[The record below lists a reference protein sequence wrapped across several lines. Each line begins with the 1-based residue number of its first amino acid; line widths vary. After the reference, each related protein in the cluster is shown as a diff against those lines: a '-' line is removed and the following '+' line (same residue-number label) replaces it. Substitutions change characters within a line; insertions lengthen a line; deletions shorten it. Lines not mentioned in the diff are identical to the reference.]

1 MIRGGLVHFKL
12 FCFSCCGLVVTCTA
26 RLSRRGHTDISI
38 LLTYV
43 PLHYSLF
50 LSSITIKIAKAPAAK
65 NMSDEPDAKKPNTTA
80 EAAAGLQ
87 TEQPADLIQYLVIRQ
102 DLAYTEQKTA
112 DDGTTI
118 STSTPWPTG
127 AIVAQGAHAAVA
139 AIAEGLRI
147 HDVSTIAYTDK
158 KSLDTMR
165 KCVLGAKDVAAL
177 EKICAKME
185 KDDVKFYRWMEQ
197 PEDVLTAVATWP
209 RPKPMLAKYFR
220 GLKLLG

>member
-1 MIRGGLVHFKL
+1 
-12 FCFSCCGLVVTCTA
+12 
-26 RLSRRGHTDISI
+26 
-38 LLTYV
+38 
-43 PLHYSLF
+43 
-50 LSSITIKIAKAPAAK
+50 
-65 NMSDEPDAKKPNTTA
+65 MSDEPDAKKPNTTA
-80 EAAAGLQ
+80 EAAADLQ
-87 TEQPADLIQYLVIRQ
+87 TEYPPADLIQYLVIRQ

-112 DDGTTI
+112 DDGTTT

-127 AIVAQGAHAAVA
+127 AIVAQGAHASVA

-147 HDVSTIAYTDK
+147 HDVNTIAYTDK

-197 PEDVLTAVATWP
+197 PENVLTAVVSNAKKYVWVWKLVMLNCARLQYFP
-209 RPKPMLAKYFR
+209 RQPSITSLPNTLSCAVRMTSSCTFI
-220 GLKLLG
+220 